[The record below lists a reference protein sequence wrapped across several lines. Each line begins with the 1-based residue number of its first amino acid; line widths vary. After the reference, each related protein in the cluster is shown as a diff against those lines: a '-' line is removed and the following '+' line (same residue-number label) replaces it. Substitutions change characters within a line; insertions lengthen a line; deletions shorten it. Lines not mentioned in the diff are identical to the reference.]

1 MKPTFTKEGKE
12 TVNNFIINLKALQ
25 KEVLDAKK
33 VSVSDIE
40 PLTEEDILQDILFFE
55 EDFENGIWYSAA
67 DNSDYGEWLFLRLN
81 EDYIWE

>member
-1 MKPTFTKEGKE
+1 MKPVLTKEGKE
-12 TVNNFIINLKALQ
+12 TVNNFIVNLKALQ

-55 EDFENGIWYSAA
+55 EDFENGVWYPAA